1 VTNLNRQFLFRK
13 TDVGKYKAEVAAAFV
28 QKRCPGMTINWHT
41 DYVQTF
47 DEAFF
52 R

>member
-1 VTNLNRQFLFRK
+1 MTNLNRQFLFRK